1 MPYEKKDGD
10 GALWLKTTDRGEMM
24 TGDIFINGQTIK
36 IVAFPNES
44 DNPKAPAWR
53 ISKAKPRD
61 GMATPPANTFNAND
75 PDIDF

>member
-10 GALWLKTTDRGEMM
+10 GALWMKTTARGEMM
-24 TGDIFINGQTIK
+24 TGDIFINGETIK

-44 DNPKAPAWR
+44 DNPKAPRWR

-61 GMATPPANTFNAND
+61 DMARPPAGTFNSNED
-75 PDIDF
+75 VPF